1 MSFILG
7 MMVGG
12 FLATIL
18 MCIFFVSKESNSR
31 E

>member
-12 FLATIL
+12 FLATAF
-18 MCIFFVSKESNSR
+18 MCMFFMSKDRNDR